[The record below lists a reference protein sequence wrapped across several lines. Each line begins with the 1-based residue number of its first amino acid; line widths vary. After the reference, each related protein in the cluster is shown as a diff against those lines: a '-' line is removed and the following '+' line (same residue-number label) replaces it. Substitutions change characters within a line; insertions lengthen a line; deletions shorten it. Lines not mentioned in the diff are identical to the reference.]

1 MQSSSEAL
9 PPSAL
14 ILCVELYWLVVPAAM
29 LKMSKTLAPSK
40 ILAPAENSLIF
51 TKLQQSMSL
60 LTGVLLKSGKHT
72 NAHHQI

>member
-1 MQSSSEAL
+1 
-9 PPSAL
+9 
-14 ILCVELYWLVVPAAM
+14 
-29 LKMSKTLAPSK
+29 
-40 ILAPAENSLIF
+40 LAPAENSLIF